1 MLNTFWTVCGELVI
15 KYSDQIFY
23 FLKTYHIQILYGVIL
38 LLIFVFFKKNIF
50 SKIPNKLSNKVSTQK
65 KINLTES
72 QQLIMAFLYN
82 IDGRYVSLKDIASN
96 TKLSN
101 LEAEHSLKFLVNLDF
116 VYDRYN
122 MVHGVSYRISP
133 NGYEFIKNLH

>member
-1 MLNTFWTVCGELVI
+1 M
-15 KYSDQIFY
+15 Y
-23 FLKTYHIQILYGVIL
+23 
-38 LLIFVFFKKNIF
+38 FFKKNIF

-133 NGYEFIKNLH
+133 NGYKIIKNLH